1 MDSYDKKERL
11 RRRVFD
17 LIQIGHREDPV
28 SRLFD
33 FVIVTT
39 IVINIVCLFLETFDE
54 LAAWRGVM
62 FAVETVTVCIFCI
75 EYALRIW
82 TADLLYEDMPR
93 WKAVLC

>member
-39 IVINIVCLFLETFDE
+39 IDGDGVHFLY
-54 LAAWRGVM
+54 RV
-62 FAVETVTVCIFCI
+62 
-75 EYALRIW
+75 RSQ
-82 TADLLYEDMPR
+82 DLDGGSS
-93 WKAVLC
+93 V